1 MRYPFHKLTGAM
13 LFAAAIAI
21 SAAPASAP
29 VIENEQVRYNINWPS
44 GLSLGEAQ
52 LRASIL
58 RPAPDSKPGPDAA
71 GRLHLEF
78 TLDAGIPG
86 FTVSDQYRSEA
97 STDFCSAEFQRTTAH
112 GSKKTDEKTTFDQQN
127 GTASRETPGGGKSD
141 LQTPACAKDA
151 LTFLY
156 YVRHELS
163 QGRMPPR
170 QTMFFGAS
178 YDIRIEFMGTQKI
191 PLGEKQ
197 VEADRVTASVKG
209 PSSEINF
216 EVFFLKDPARTP
228 ALVRVPLAL
237 GMFSME
243 LVR

>member
-1 MRYPFHKLTGAM
+1 MHYPFQRLTAPM

-21 SAAPASAP
+21 VAAPAGAP
-29 VIENEQVRYNINWPS
+29 VVENEQLRYNINWPS

-52 LRASIL
+52 LRASM
-58 RPAPDSKPGPDAA
+58 SKAAPDAA

-97 STDFCSAEFQRTTAH
+97 STDFCSGEFQRTTTH
-112 GSKKTDEKTTFDQQN
+112 GAKKTDEKTTFDQQN
-127 GTASRETPGGGKSD
+127 GTASRETPGGGKSE
-141 LQTPACAKDA
+141 LNAPTCAKDA
-151 LTFLY
+151 LAFLY
-156 YVRHELS
+156 YVRRELS

-209 PSSEINF
+209 PSSEISF

-237 GMFSME
+237 GTFSME